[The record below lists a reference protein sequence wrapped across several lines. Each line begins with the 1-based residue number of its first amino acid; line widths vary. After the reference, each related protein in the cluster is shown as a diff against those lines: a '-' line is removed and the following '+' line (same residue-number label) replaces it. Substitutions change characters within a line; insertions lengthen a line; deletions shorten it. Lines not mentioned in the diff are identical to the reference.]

1 MQQAI
6 CRRNLFFSQTEASC
20 FVRNSQSR
28 TLFQK
33 FSCFWKKQFRHIHMF
48 QRQQLDLTRQTAGV
62 TGQTAVCSHNSVTR
76 NQNGNGI
83 VSHSTAHR
91 LRQSACTVRVTG
103 ELRCDLPVCHS
114 VSIRNCQE
122 NLPDTFPKR
131 CGFHG
136 ERRQNRRILSA
147 EIAVQPRR
155 CLPEYGQRFRLVLG
169 RER

>member
-1 MQQAI
+1 MSI
-6 CRRNLFFSQTEASC
+6 CNKQFAEISFFTKRSVYLC
-20 FVRNSQSR
+20 LNSQSR
-28 TLFQK
+28 TFQK
-33 FSCFWKKQFRHIHMF
+33 FSCFFERNNFDISTCSSVSSS
-48 QRQQLDLTRQTAGV
+48 LTRQTAGV

-91 LRQSACTVRVTG
+91 LRQSAGTVRVTG

-122 NLPDTFPKR
+122 DLPDTFPKR

-155 CLPEYGQRFRLVLG
+155 CLLEYGQRFRLVLG
-169 RER
+169 ER